1 MEHSQYQKPF
11 YLTRE
16 DGGNGL
22 LVPVGLPDVKLRV
35 APVIVGDLNDVRLSG
50 EVAFLSDDD
59 GEVRSG
65 NGLEN
70 FIETEI
76 GSIPT
81 VVFDNHNHAMF
92 FWYQARE
99 RGCIQNGAT
108 LVHIDMH
115 SDLWNNEFSLDPAH
129 SRDLGKVWE
138 FTNFSCNVG
147 NYIKPTMEEGLVAE
161 MIRIE

>member
-1 MEHSQYQKPF
+1 MEYSQYRKPF
-11 YLTRE
+11 YLTRA

-22 LVPVGLPDVKLRV
+22 LIPDGFPEARLRV
-35 APVIVGDLNDVRLSG
+35 APVVAGNLDDVRLSD
-50 EVAFLSDDD
+50 EIAFLSEDD
-59 GEVRSG
+59 GVVRSG

-70 FIETEI
+70 FIETTI
-76 GSIPT
+76 AGTPT

-99 RGCIQNGAT
+99 RGYIEKGAT

-115 SDLWNNEFSLDPAH
+115 SDLWHNEFSLATDVL
-129 SRDLGKVWE
+129 DLEEAWK

-147 NYIKPTMEEGLVAE
+147 NYIKPTMEEGLVGE